1 MIEIIPAIIA
11 KSFEELEQK
20 INEIVPYTDW
30 LQIDISDGIYTPN
43 TTWNNPKELQ
53 NLKTKINLEIH
64 LMISCPENQFEKWI
78 LQNVKRII
86 FHVDSKSGY
95 EKVKEISE
103 TLKNKDIQ
111 FGIALNPEVT
121 IEQVKNLIT
130 LADIVLLL
138 GVTPGFS
145 GQKFQPKTLEK
156 IKKLRELFP
165 GGIIEVDGGINP
177 ETAKQCIEAGASIL
191 VSGSY
196 IFNSKNIKE

>member
-78 LQNVKRII
+78 STFNNCII
-86 FHVDSKSGY
+86 
-95 EKVKEISE
+95 
-103 TLKNKDIQ
+103 L
-111 FGIALNPEVT
+111 
-121 IEQVKNLIT
+121 
-130 LADIVLLL
+130 
-138 GVTPGFS
+138 
-145 GQKFQPKTLEK
+145 
-156 IKKLRELFP
+156 
-165 GGIIEVDGGINP
+165 
-177 ETAKQCIEAGASIL
+177 
-191 VSGSY
+191 
-196 IFNSKNIKE
+196 